1 MAVED
6 TYQQVKSIATE
17 LRKKILGKIFDS
29 RFDSMLDAIA
39 KSGDISKTIGNA
51 ISMSSTKFNVF
62 GSPLKI
68 GHIAGVYPALNSTD
82 NYIITPKWYGD
93 TTRVYVNNRGV
104 DLITIPEL
112 VLEPAEIKEIGAKIG
127 KSLGYSVYIYE
138 EYKDEHASIYDIYDW
153 KYGYILP
160 TSILYMGYSRYE
172 MAGSVSA
179 PVPVDIT
186 AMLASVYEGKVIK
199 DAYYRCW
206 NADGYYIEF
215 NKPGV
220 LRVMCYIFTDCNIA
234 LYPVDDPVSK
244 ATTIYAPVIAVVFYI
259 SGASGFRL
267 KITNVGELE
276 LTNDIVWDSFAFFG
290 AYSPFLNRVKIGEN
304 VEIWAMSG
312 SC

>member
-1 MAVED
+1 MAVGD
-6 TYQQVKSIATE
+6 TYQDVKSKAIG
-17 LRKKILGKIFDS
+17 LRKKILNKIFDS

-51 ISMSSTKFNVF
+51 ISMSSTKFSVF
-62 GSPLKI
+62 GSPMKI
-68 GHIAGVYPALNSTD
+68 GHIAGTYPTLYSTN
-82 NYIITPKWYGD
+82 NYIITPKWNGD
-93 TTRVYVNNRGV
+93 TTTVRVNNTNV

-112 VLEPAEIKEIGAKIG
+112 MLEPAEIKEIGAKIG

-138 EYKDEHASIYDIYDW
+138 DYKDGHASIYDVYDW

-160 TSILYMGYSRYE
+160 TSILHVGYYRYE
-172 MAGSVSA
+172 MTGSVSA
-179 PVPVDIT
+179 PVPIDIT
-186 AMLASVYEGKVIK
+186 TMLASVYPDKVIK

-215 NKPGV
+215 NKPDV
-220 LRVMCYIFTDCNIA
+220 LKVMCIIFTDCNIA
-234 LYPVDDPVSK
+234 LYPIDDPITK

-276 LTNDIVWDSFAFFG
+276 ITDDILYDTFAFFG